1 MPTLTV
7 TWRRTDVNNPWPTVQ
22 GEGPNVVV
30 SEGVTAVAAA
40 ARENFQ
46 ITQDVAISEDGLT
59 RTVTYNGTSADIQ
72 DYIATI
78 EPYFLPQLDQT
89 ADLYGIT
96 MDVDVVPD
104 PA

>member
-7 TWRRTDVNNPWPTVQ
+7 TWRRTDVNNPWPSSEN
-22 GEGPNVVV
+22 EGPNVVV
-30 SEGVTAVAAA
+30 SAGVAEVAEQ

-46 ITQDVAISEDGLT
+46 ISQVVEISEDGLT

-89 ADLYGIT
+89 AELYGIT